1 MIIAEMI
8 LALINKLG
16 IIIILAIGISR
27 IGIFKKVITKKQ
39 ITLTDKIF
47 LSIVFGAIGIMGT
60 YSSVP
65 IYGALAN
72 TRVVGVMVGSLLGG
86 PLVGIISG
94 LIAGGHRYL
103 IDIGGFTAL
112 SCGISTIVEGLI
124 GGYAYYHIK
133 NKSNKWQYAFFIG
146 IFAEIAQ
153 MIIIL
158 ALARP
163 FQDALNLVKIILL
176 PMVLVNSLGI
186 AIFIGIIEN
195 IYSEYERVAAGQA
208 NKALK
213 IANLTLP
220 HLRKGLN
227 YEVAQKVVDIIY
239 SSVDVAAIAITD
251 RKEILAHRGVGEDH
265 HRAGFDIQ
273 TEITKRV
280 IQTGKHIIING
291 KKDIQ
296 CIDEE
301 CCLKSAIVVPLKEH
315 ETVVGTLKLYKRD
328 ENSITSVDVELALG
342 LAQLFSTQ
350 IELSKLDYQKKLLV
364 EAELKTLQAQIN
376 PHFLF
381 NAINTIVSFMT
392 FDVEKSKDLLISLA
406 DLFRKSLRS
415 SQELVDIKTELE
427 HIASYLEIE
436 KARFGDRLQVNYEL
450 QEDLAFK
457 FPPLILQ
464 PIVENAVIHG
474 ILPKKQGGSVTIRSS
489 KADKDV
495 LLEVIDDGVGIDLD
509 TMDNLMVE
517 TGDTKSVGLQNVNKR
532 LINLYGEDY
541 RLNITSDTN
550 RGTRVQI
557 KIPCHA

>member
-1 MIIAEMI
+1 MIVIEMI

-16 IIIILAIGISR
+16 IIIILAIAISR
-27 IGIFKKVITKKQ
+27 IGIFKKVITKKE
-39 ITLTDKIF
+39 ITMTDKIF

-86 PLVGIISG
+86 PLVGVLSG

-103 IDIGGFTAL
+103 IDVGGFTAL

-146 IFAEIAQ
+146 VFAEIAQ
-153 MIIIL
+153 MLIIL

-195 IYSEYERVAAGQA
+195 IYAEYERVAAGQA

-227 YEVAQKVVDIIY
+227 YEVAGRVVDIIY
-239 SSVDVAAIAITD
+239 STVDVAAIAITD
-251 RKEILAHRGVGEDH
+251 RKEILAHRGLGEDH
-265 HRAGFDIQ
+265 HRSGFEIQ
-273 TEITKRV
+273 TEITKNV
-280 IQTGKHIIING
+280 IQSGKHIIINN

-296 CIDEE
+296 CIDDN
-301 CCLKSAIVVPLKEH
+301 CSLRSAIVVPLKEYD
-315 ETVVGTLKLYKRD
+315 TVVGTLKLYKKE

-381 NAINTIVSFMT
+381 NAINTIISFMM
-392 FDVEKSKDLLISLA
+392 FDVEKSKGLLISLA
-406 DLFRKSLRS
+406 DLFRKSLRNN
-415 SQELVDIKTELE
+415 QELVDIKTELE

-436 KARFGDRLQVNYEL
+436 KARFGDKLQVKYEL
-450 QEDLAFK
+450 EDNLAFK

-489 KADKDV
+489 KANKDV
-495 LLEVIDDGVGIDLD
+495 LLEVIDDGVGIDTY
-509 TMDNLMVE
+509 TMVGLMSEVS
-517 TGDTKSVGLQNVNKR
+517 DTKSVGLQNVNKR
-532 LINLYGEDY
+532 LINLYGDDY
-541 RLNITSDTN
+541 KLSITSEAN
-550 RGTRVQI
+550 IGTRVQI
-557 KIPCHA
+557 KIPCA

>member
-27 IGIFKKVITKKQ
+27 IGIFKKVITKKE

-86 PLVGIISG
+86 PLVGVIAG

-146 IFAEIAQ
+146 VFAEIAQ

-195 IYSEYERVAAGQA
+195 IYSEYERIAAGQA

-239 SSVDVAAIAITD
+239 ATVDVAAIAITD
-251 RKEILAHRGVGEDH
+251 SKEILAHRGVGEDH
-265 HRAGFDIQ
+265 HRAGFEIQ

-280 IQTGKHIIING
+280 IQTGKHTIINS

-296 CIDEE
+296 CIDEK
-301 CCLKSAIVVPLKEH
+301 CSLRSAIVVPLKEH
-315 ETVVGTLKLYKRD
+315 ETVVGTLKLYKKD

-381 NAINTIVSFMT
+381 NAINTIISFMT
-392 FDVEKSKDLLISLA
+392 FDVEKSKTLLISLA
-406 DLFRKSLRS
+406 DLFRKSLRNN
-415 SQELVDIKTELE
+415 QELVDIKTELE

-436 KARFGDRLQVNYEL
+436 KARFGDKLHVNYEL

-495 LLEVIDDGVGIDLD
+495 LLEVIDDGVGIDLI
-509 TMDNLMVE
+509 TMDKLMVE
-517 TGDTKSVGLQNVNKR
+517 DADAKSVGLQNVNKR

-541 RLNITSDTN
+541 RLNITSDTS